1 MTDEKRDDDDT
12 LPEGPEGDVAMSF
25 FDHLT
30 ELRARLVRAAI
41 GLAVGV
47 AVAAFYVRELQ
58 ALLLRPLETAWAK
71 LQLGGMPTLQDI
83 GVLDHL
89 LTHIRIA
96 VTAGIFLSAPVIFY
110 QLWKFISP
118 GLYKREKRYVIPFVT
133 TSVAM
138 FGLGAVFCYLMVL
151 PYATQWFLEYPLDQE
166 SVGGVQIISQY
177 RFPDYI
183 KYTTKLLIGF
193 GLMFEL
199 PLIVFF
205 LAVAGAITH
214 KTLLRHWKIAVLLI
228 FVVSAFLTPPD
239 PITLMFMAVP
249 MVALFFASVGVAYV
263 VSKKDEDTATA
274 DDTEA
279 GTDDPPATPERD

>member
-1 MTDEKRDDDDT
+1 MTDKKRDDDA
-12 LPEGPEGDVAMSF
+12 LPEGPEDDVAMSF

-30 ELRARLVRAAI
+30 ELRARLIRAAL

-47 AVAAFYVRELQ
+47 GIAAFYVRELQ
-58 ALLLRPLETAWAK
+58 ALLQRPLETAWAK
-71 LQLGGMPTLQDI
+71 LALGGKPTLQDI

-96 VTAGIFLSAPVIFY
+96 VTAGIFLAAPVIFY

-118 GLYKREKRYVIPFVT
+118 GLYKREKRYVIPFVV
-133 TSVAM
+133 TSVVM
-138 FGLGAVFCYLMVL
+138 FSLGAVFCYLMVL
-151 PYATQWFLEYPLDQE
+151 PYATKWFLEYPLDQDT
-166 SVGGVQIISQY
+166 VGGVQIISQY

-205 LAVAGAITH
+205 LAAAGAITH
-214 KTLLRHWKIAVLLI
+214 KTLLRHWKISVLLI
-228 FVVSAFLTPPD
+228 FIVSAFLTPPD

-263 VSKKDEDTATA
+263 VSRKDEDAFSAGDTGAGEN
-274 DDTEA
+274 DDGA
-279 GTDDPPATPERD
+279 GPEGE